1 VGADNHVKTG
11 TDGFVQG
18 LPRCDTDGVEP
29 GETPPGNA
37 VHGRG
42 NGPAGPSTGTNAQ
55 KVQRVIDT
63 AKSQTGNGYLYSW
76 GAGGEGGA
84 SYGVHHYPD
93 NDPAQGDNYNRL
105 GYDCSGL
112 TLYAFWKGAG
122 LDIGAWTGAQNTKGR
137 AVAIADRKP
146 GDLVFW
152 GRSDNDADSTTHVAL
167 YLGDN
172 KILEASPPRDGSSIR
187 ISELNSHGT
196 PYTKVR
202 RIFG

>member
-112 TLYAFWKGAG
+112 TLYAFSKGAG
-122 LDIGAWTGAQNTKGR
+122 LDIGAWTGAQHTKGR
-137 AVAIADRKP
+137 ADRKP

-167 YLGDN
+167 YLGDDE
-172 KILEASPPRDGSSIR
+172 ILEASPPRDGDSAQV
-187 ISELNSHGT
+187 SELDSHGT
-196 PYTKVR
+196 PCTKVR